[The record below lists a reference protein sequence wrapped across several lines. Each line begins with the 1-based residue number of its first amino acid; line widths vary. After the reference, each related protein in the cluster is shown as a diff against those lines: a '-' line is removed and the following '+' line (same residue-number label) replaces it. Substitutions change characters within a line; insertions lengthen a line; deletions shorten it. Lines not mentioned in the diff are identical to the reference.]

1 MNTTLTPADL
11 DPRRQAMLLYFQGYR
26 VARIAEMLGEKV
38 ATVHSWKK
46 RDKWGDYGPLD
57 QMQLTTAARYCQLIM
72 KEHKEGKDFKEIDLL
87 ARQSERHARIGK
99 FNNGGNEAD
108 LNPNVANRNKG
119 PRRQPE
125 KNVFT
130 DEQIEKLEEIFHSS
144 MFNYQRHWWEAGKT
158 NRIRNL
164 LKSRQIGAT
173 FYFAREALIDA
184 LLTGRNQIFLS
195 ASKAQAHVFKQYIID
210 FAKEVEVELKGDPMV
225 LPNGATLYFLGTNA
239 RTAQSYHG
247 NLYLDEYFWIPKF
260 QELRKVASGMA
271 IHKKWRQTYF
281 STPSSLT
288 HSAYPFWS
296 GALFNRGRNKADKVD
311 IDLSHSN
318 LAPGLLCADGQYL
331 EKRTN
336 RFGEVIALEPAL
348 AKYTRRGLDLD
359 TYWFVQYG
367 MTTQPYQFTK
377 GSIFHLMEPDIN
389 QEIYGLPGYLSAI
402 PSALLNESATLF
414 RRKYYINGSH
424 AGFIMYMTDAAQ
436 NQEDVNNLRNAMKS
450 AKGPGNFRN
459 LFMYS
464 PNGKK
469 DGLQIIPLSEVAAKD
484 EFLNIK
490 NVSRDD
496 MMAAHRVPP
505 QMMGI
510 MPSNVGGFGDVE
522 KASLV
527 FVRNEL
533 IYLQGRLKEVN
544 SWVGEKIISFTQYTL
559 DN

>member
-1 MNTTLTPADL
+1 
-11 DPRRQAMLLYFQGYR
+11 
-26 VARIAEMLGEKV
+26 
-38 ATVHSWKK
+38 
-46 RDKWGDYGPLD
+46 
-57 QMQLTTAARYCQLIM
+57 
-72 KEHKEGKDFKEIDLL
+72 
-87 ARQSERHARIGK
+87 
-99 FNNGGNEAD
+99 
-108 LNPNVANRNKG
+108 
-119 PRRQPE
+119 
-125 KNVFT
+125 
-130 DEQIEKLEEIFHSS
+130 

-210 FAKEVEVELKGDPMV
+210 FAKEVEVELKGDPIV

-288 HSAYPFWS
+288 HSA
-296 GALFNRGRNKADKVD
+296 
-311 IDLSHSN
+311 
-318 LAPGLLCADGQYL
+318 YL

-484 EFLNIK
+484 ELISSDLKRGPVLLPSSSRSSRIANLRNNAVMARRSFLRMKHN
-490 NVSRDD
+490 RC
-496 MMAAHRVPP
+496 
-505 QMMGI
+505 Q
-510 MPSNVGGFGDVE
+510 
-522 KASLV
+522 
-527 FVRNEL
+527 
-533 IYLQGRLKEVN
+533 
-544 SWVGEKIISFTQYTL
+544 
-559 DN
+559 